1 MIEAEPGMNE
11 TEAAERP
18 PREALLISGDEIL
31 RAITPQRAT
40 ECVRDAFVRH
50 HNGEWQMPAKVYLT
64 NEPHGDF
71 RAMPASG
78 DGIAIL
84 KWVTSFPDNRT
95 KGLPVV
101 VGVIL
106 VSDATTGEW
115 QALVDGTAV
124 TALRTGAAAAVATR
138 ALARNDAA
146 TVGLIGCGLHGAWA
160 GRCLVA
166 EGYTDG
172 VCADADDEAA
182 KRIADELGWRKGT
195 TSEALNCDV
204 VTLVTPG
211 HDPIVTERH
220 LREGLHVNALG
231 ADGPGKAEVEPEAVA
246 ACRLFCDE
254 WAQASHGG
262 ELTGAV
268 SRGLIGRIDV
278 TDLGAVLTG
287 RAEGRRRPAD
297 ITLFDSTG
305 LAIQDLALVVELMRL
320 HEAGRLDAGSVE
332 L

>member
-1 MIEAEPGMNE
+1 
-11 TEAAERP
+11 
-18 PREALLISGDEIL
+18 
-31 RAITPQRAT
+31 
-40 ECVRDAFVRH
+40 
-50 HNGEWQMPAKVYLT
+50 
-64 NEPHGDF
+64 
-71 RAMPASG
+71 MPASG
-78 DGIAIL
+78 NGIAIL
-84 KWVTSFPDNRT
+84 KWVTSFPNNRAR
-95 KGLPVV
+95 GLPVV

-115 QALVDGTAV
+115 LALVDGTAV

-138 ALARNDAA
+138 ALAREDAA
-146 TVGLIGCGLHGAWA
+146 TVGLVGCGLHGAWA

-166 EGYTDG
+166 DGYTDG
-172 VCADADDEAA
+172 VCADADEETA
-182 KRIADELGWRKGT
+182 RRVADELGWRAGT
-195 TSEALNCDV
+195 TAEALGCDV

-211 HDPIVTERH
+211 HDPVVATRH
-220 LREGLHVNALG
+220 LRPGLHLNALG
-231 ADGPGKAEVEPEAVA
+231 ADGPGKAEMDPEAVA

-268 SRGLIGRIDV
+268 ERGLIGRNVV
-278 TDLGAVLTG
+278 TDLGSVLSG
-287 RAEGRRRPAD
+287 QAEGRRDATD

-320 HEAGRLDAGSVE
+320 HETGHLSTGSVK

>member
-1 MIEAEPGMNE
+1 MTTRN
-11 TEAAERP
+11 
-18 PREALLISGDEIL
+18 ALVIGFDEVL
-31 RAITPQRAT
+31 RAISPERAT
-40 ECVRDAFVRH
+40 ECVRDAFVKH

-71 RAMPASG
+71 RAMPAAG
-78 DGIAIL
+78 NGIAIL
-84 KWVTSFPDNRT
+84 KWVTSFPPNRA

-101 VGVIL
+101 EGVIL

-115 QALVDGTAV
+115 LALVDGTAV

-138 ALARNDAA
+138 ALARDDA
-146 TVGLIGCGLHGAWA
+146 TSIGLIGCGLHGRWA

-166 EGYTDG
+166 AGYSDG
-172 VCADADDEAA
+172 VCADVNEDAA
-182 KRIADELGWRKGT
+182 IDAAEEFGWRAGT
-195 TSEALNCDV
+195 AAEALECDV

-211 HDPIVTERH
+211 HDPVVSTRH
-220 LREGLHVNALG
+220 VRPGMHVNALG
-231 ADGPGKAEVEPEAVA
+231 ADGPGKAEIDPEAVA
-246 ACRLFCDE
+246 TCKLFCDE

-268 SRGLIGRIDV
+268 EAGLVTRDDV

-287 RAEGRRRPAD
+287 AATGRAASSD
-297 ITLFDSTG
+297 ATLFDSTG

-320 HEAGRLDAGSVE
+320 HEEGKLEAGTVTL
-332 L
+332 

>member
-1 MIEAEPGMNE
+1 MSNRTAV
-11 TEAAERP
+11 
-18 PREALLISGDEIL
+18 LISGDEIF
-31 RAITPQRAT
+31 RAISPQRAT

-84 KWVTSFPDNRT
+84 KWVTSFPANRA

-115 QALVDGTAV
+115 LALVDGTAV
-124 TALRTGAAAAVATR
+124 TALRTGASAAVATR
-138 ALARNDAA
+138 ALAREDAA

-160 GRCLVA
+160 GRCLLA
-166 EGYTDG
+166 EGYADG
-172 VCADADDEAA
+172 ICADADEEAA
-182 KRIADELGWRKGT
+182 ARVADELGWRTGT
-195 TSEALNCDV
+195 TSEALSCDV

-211 HDPIVTERH
+211 HDPIVAERH
-220 LREGLHVNALG
+220 LRDGLHINALG
-231 ADGPGKAEVEPEAVA
+231 ADGPGKAEMEADAVA
-246 ACRLFCDE
+246 AARLFCDE
-254 WAQASHGG
+254 WTQASHGG

-268 SRGLIGRIDV
+268 SQGLIDRSDV
-278 TDLGAVLTG
+278 TELGAVLTG
-287 RAEGRRRPAD
+287 QADGRQD
-297 ITLFDSTG
+297 STDTTLFDSTG

-320 HEAGRLDAGSVE
+320 HGTGELQAGSVS

>member
-1 MIEAEPGMNE
+1 MTSRDAVVIGY
-11 TEAAERP
+11 
-18 PREALLISGDEIL
+18 DEIL
-31 RAITPQRAT
+31 RSISPERAT

-71 RAMPASG
+71 RAMPAAG
-78 DGIAIL
+78 NGIAIL
-84 KWVTSFPDNRT
+84 KWVTSFPNNRAE
-95 KGLPVV
+95 GLPVV

-115 QALVDGTAV
+115 LALVDGTAV

-138 ALARNDAA
+138 ALARNDVA

-166 EGYTDG
+166 DGYSDG
-172 VCADADDEAA
+172 ICADADDDAA
-182 KRIADELGWRKGT
+182 ARVAEELGWRAGT
-195 TSEALNCDV
+195 TSEALSCDV

-211 HDPIVTERH
+211 HDPVISTRH
-220 LREGLHVNALG
+220 LRPGLHVNALG
-231 ADGPGKAEVEPEAVA
+231 ADGPGKAEMDPEAVA

-268 SRGLIGRIDV
+268 KQGLIGRIDV

-287 RAEGRRRPAD
+287 RAEGRRHPAD

-305 LAIQDLALVVELMRL
+305 LAIQDLALVVELMQL
-320 HEAGRLDAGSVE
+320 HEAGDLSAGSVK

>member
-1 MIEAEPGMNE
+1 MPHVANRRRWQQMPMRSAPVIGSDA
-11 TEAAERP
+11 
-18 PREALLISGDEIL
+18 IL
-31 RAITPQRAT
+31 RAITPARAT
-40 ECVRDAFVRH
+40 ECVRDAFVRYEK
-50 HNGEWQMPAKVYLT
+50 GEWQMPAKVYLT
-64 NEPHGDF
+64 VEAHGDF
-71 RAMPASG
+71 RAMPAAG
-78 DGIAIL
+78 NGIAIL
-84 KWVTSFPDNRT
+84 KWVTSFPPNRA

-115 QALVDGTAV
+115 LALVDGTAV

-138 ALARNDAA
+138 ALAPEDAS
-146 TVGLIGCGLHGAWA
+146 TVGLVGCGLHGLWA
-160 GRCLVA
+160 ARCLA
-166 EGYTDG
+166 AAGYDDG
-172 VCADADDEAA
+172 VCYDVDDVAA
-182 KRIADELGWRKGT
+182 QRVAEELGWQTGT
-195 TSEALNCDV
+195 SAEALGCDV

-211 HDPIVTERH
+211 YARVVEKRH
-220 LREGLHVNALG
+220 LRAGTHINALG
-231 ADGPGKAEVEPEAVA
+231 ADGPGKQEMDPSAVA

-268 SRGLIGRIDV
+268 EEGLVTRADV
-278 TDLGAVLTG
+278 TDLGAVLAGTTSG
-287 RAEGRRRPAD
+287 RMTPDD

-320 HEAGRLDAGSVE
+320 FEAGELVADSVA